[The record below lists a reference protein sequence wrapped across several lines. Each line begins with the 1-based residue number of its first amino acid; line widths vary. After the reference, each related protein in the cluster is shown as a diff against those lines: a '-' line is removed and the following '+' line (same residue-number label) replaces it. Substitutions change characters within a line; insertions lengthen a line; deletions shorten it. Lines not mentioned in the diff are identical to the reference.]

1 MSFLSE
7 ICQDHYHVIV
17 AEIRRYLTL
26 EDKVLSAMPS
36 VPPGNGNMVQV
47 EGFWLEVGSEQPTLP
62 EEYVIT
68 PSVKRNLRNLARV
81 VSSRWVWV

>member
-1 MSFLSE
+1 MTFLTE
-7 ICQDHYHVIV
+7 VCQDQHHVIV
-17 AEIRRYLTL
+17 AEIQKYLAL

-36 VPPGNGNMVQV
+36 VPPGNGSMVQV

-62 EEYVIT
+62 DEYVIT

-81 VSSRWVWV
+81 VSSRWV